1 MSELI
6 ATAST
11 QSPIKSAFD
20 NKKVYL
26 RNQPLTRWTEEEHER
41 FVMFI
46 KTHGKEWKRL
56 KSGWAVVKVS
66 SSVEQEV

>member
-1 MSELI
+1 MSEII

-46 KTHGKEWKRL
+46 KTHGKEWKKIEEWMGGS
-56 KSGWAVVKVS
+56 KS
-66 SSVEQEV
+66 EQ